1 MAIDQ
6 TDKRRNLATQIISRI
21 EPLMDLLYEL
31 DGKRQQAANMT
42 FVDTDFTG
50 VTGLKQIDA
59 AAMNLALTKLT
70 TLRSAMASQG
80 IDTAFEALRR

>member
-31 DGKRQQAANMT
+31 DGKRQQAANIT
-42 FVDTDFTG
+42 FVDADFTG
-50 VTGLKQIDA
+50 VTSLKQIDA

-70 TLRSAMASQG
+70 TLRSAMTSQG